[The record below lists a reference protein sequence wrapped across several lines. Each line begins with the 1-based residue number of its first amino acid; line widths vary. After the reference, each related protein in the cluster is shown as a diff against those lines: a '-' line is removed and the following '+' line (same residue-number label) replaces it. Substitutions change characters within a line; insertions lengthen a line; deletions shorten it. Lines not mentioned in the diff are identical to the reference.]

1 MAKKK
6 SIAKRVEE
14 VAVLVQKYV
23 RLKAADDQ
31 GYVQCVT
38 CGIKRLWNDQ
48 MQGGHFIERSY
59 LATKLLEENIHPQ
72 CSTCNGPF
80 GGTPSGNL
88 VQYTIF
94 MEDTYGREFIQELDQ
109 LRQESRKY
117 YTLEIEDMKKDY
129 QDKIKVELSRI
140 TDQ

>member
-23 RLKAADDQ
+23 RLKASDDN
-31 GYVQCVT
+31 GYVSCVT
-38 CGIKRLWNDQ
+38 CGVTRLWNDQ

-80 GGTPSGNL
+80 GGTPSSNPI
-88 VQYTIF
+88 QYTF
-94 MEDTYGREFIQELDQ
+94 YMEDTYGRDFIEELER
-109 LRQESRKY
+109 LKQESRKY
-117 YTLEIEDMKKDY
+117 YTQEVADLKKEYQSKINAELE
-129 QDKIKVELSRI
+129 RI
-140 TDQ
+140 GYT